1 MNLLIPVDSL
11 DKETAK
17 LSSLQDKK
25 GWVFVKLD
33 SGVILSIDAYA
44 KKDEIKDMIDYI
56 VIKDKNEDV
65 DEFLDEDIGVLVA
78 PFQKS
83 VDDIVEAFIFAEL
96 YELGS

>member
-1 MNLLIPVDSL
+1 MNLLIPVDCL
-11 DKETAK
+11 DEKTAK

-33 SGVILSIDAYA
+33 SGSILSIDAYA
-44 KKDEIKDMIDYI
+44 KKDDIKDMIDYI

-83 VDDIVEAFIFAEL
+83 IDDIVEAFIFTEL